1 VDHTNNIVPSDRH
14 ITIAVG
20 RDYSDVSPIER
31 ALLGGGQH
39 TMQVAVDIV
48 PTNM

>member
-1 VDHTNNIVPSDRH
+1 MVPSNRH
-14 ITIAVG
+14 ITIAIG
-20 RDYSDVSPIER
+20 RDDSDVSPIKGV
-31 ALLGGGQH
+31 LLDGGQH

>member
-1 VDHTNNIVPSDRH
+1 MVLSDRH

-20 RDYSDVSPIER
+20 RDYSDVSPIKGV
-31 ALLGGGQH
+31 LLGGGQH

-48 PTNM
+48 PTNI